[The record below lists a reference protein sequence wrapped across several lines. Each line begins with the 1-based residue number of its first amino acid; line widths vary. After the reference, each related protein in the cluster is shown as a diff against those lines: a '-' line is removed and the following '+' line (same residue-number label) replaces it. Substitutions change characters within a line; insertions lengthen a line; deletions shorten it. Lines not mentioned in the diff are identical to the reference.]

1 MILKTKKKNRKKK
14 EFNFL
19 NSLKNTFA
27 FLFFIQILILLFLSV
42 WYFNNPIKNIYS
54 PDRIVN
60 IINQKTKNLVG
71 FEIKNVKSYF
81 EVYLKGTYYSIF
93 KPKIDK
99 IDININQKNLLE
111 LEFQR
116 QNRFKN
122 SSSDSEI
129 KKRLSKYVNGSITFE
144 GKKIPIKIRVKGDR
158 RIHFDKALSTSYKI
172 DIRKDEK
179 LWGLEEFSLQ
189 KPIVRNYAYE
199 YIFHKL
205 HHELGNI
212 SLKYK
217 LVDLSINGL
226 SYGIYSIEEGFSK
239 ELIERHSKRNGP
251 IFGIRDDIS
260 SEYPNVIYDSYS
272 KDYWINNNIDLLNS
286 GYGILNLIKEN
297 NSEAKKFIDW
307 DAWGKFFAVTDLVE
321 AYHGALAKSVR
332 IYYNPVSGKIEPI
345 TFDGHHGTAD
355 FSNFIILDFLNE
367 NSSCSW
373 ICGERKWFLRFLLND
388 NNEVREEFI
397 NPYLK
402 YLKKITSNEFL
413 IEFDKKYSGKINNL
427 NKFFYADFS
436 NYDNIFWKGIFPYV
450 YKDNYLKERAKKINQ
465 KLNSTDIS
473 SFIFSKK
480 DNKLKVKLSVNSVP
494 FKISSNCK
502 NQQIN
507 KTELWVYKTKE
518 ISWPANCGK
527 LLIKTINKKNEEIK
541 LFENPALNTFL
552 PINLENFTPINH
564 IVDGELIN
572 NTFYPLKNKIII
584 NENTILPKDLSL
596 KLKNNQHIILNNGST
611 LVLYGNLYINADEE
625 NKARIE
631 GIEPNFGSIISV
643 NNKIEIENLNIKN
656 LTSPSINGYVF
667 YAGINIFNSEVRLKN
682 ISFENSLSEDT
693 INLIDSNSV
702 IKNLSFFNT
711 KSDALDIDGG
721 VSNISEVYCTKI
733 GNDCLDFSNAIITGN
748 NIFTK
753 DVLDKSISIGEK
765 SKVKIS
771 NIKINNSEIGLA
783 VKDNSNAI
791 LSSVEII
798 NSKLPIAVFVKKNEY
813 GPAKLNLEN
822 FTLKE
827 SKNIYLVDDKSEL
840 IINGESIYGTEP
852 GSVIES
858 YLYGNKYGKA
868 TIRQ

>member
-1 MILKTKKKNRKKK
+1 MILKTKKKNKKKK

-27 FLFFIQILILLFLSV
+27 FLFFIQILILLLLSV
-42 WYFNNPIKNIYS
+42 WYLNNPIKNIYS
-54 PDRIVN
+54 PDRIVK

-71 FEIKNVKSYF
+71 FDIKNVNSYF
-81 EVYLKGTYYSIF
+81 EVYLKGVYYSIF

-122 SSSDSEI
+122 LSSDSEI
-129 KKRLSKYVNGSITFE
+129 KKRLGKYVNGSITFD

-158 RIHFDKALSTSYKI
+158 RIHFDKPLSTSYKI

-199 YIFHKL
+199 YIFQKL

-226 SYGIYSIEEGFSK
+226 NYGIYSIEEGFSK

-272 KDYWINNNIDLLNS
+272 EDYWVKNNIDLLNS

-373 ICGERKWFLRFLLND
+373 ICGERKWFLRFLLNE

-413 IEFDKKYSGKINNL
+413 IEFDKKYSSKINNL

-436 NYDNIFWKGIFPYV
+436 RYDNIFWKGIFPYV

-465 KLNSTDIS
+465 KLNSTDTS
-473 SFIFSKK
+473 SFIFSKNN
-480 DNKLKVKLSVNSVP
+480 NKLKVKLPPNSVP

-502 NQQIN
+502 NQQKN
-507 KTELWVYKTKE
+507 KTEIWVYKTKE
-518 ISWPANCGK
+518 IYWPADCEK
-527 LLIKTINKKNEEIK
+527 LLLKAINKKNEEIN
-541 LFENPALNTFL
+541 LWENPVLNTLL
-552 PINLENFTPINH
+552 PINLENFIPINH
-564 IVDGELIN
+564 IVEGEIIN
-572 NTFYPLKNKIII
+572 KTFYPLKNKIVI
-584 NENTILPKDLSL
+584 NKNTILPKDLNL
-596 KLKNNQHIILNNGST
+596 KLKNNQHIILNNGSS
-611 LVLYGNLYINADEE
+611 LILYGNLYVNADEE
-625 NKARIE
+625 NKVKIE
-631 GIEPNFGSIISV
+631 GMEPNFGSIISI

-667 YAGINIFNSEVRLKN
+667 YAGVNIFNSEVSLKN

-702 IKNLSFFNT
+702 IKNLSFLNT

-721 VSNISEVYCTKI
+721 ILNISEVYCKKI

-748 NIFTK
+748 NIFAE

-771 NIKINNSEIGLA
+771 NIKIHNSEIGLA

-791 LSSVEII
+791 LTSVEII
-798 NSKLPIAVFVKKNEY
+798 NSKLPVAVFVKKNEY

-827 SKNIYLVDDKSEL
+827 SKNIYLVDDRSEL
-840 IINGESIYGTEP
+840 TINGESIYGTES

-868 TIRQ
+868 TTRQ